1 MTDYLLQAANM
12 RHTARA
18 ILLILLCTP
27 TWVLGEVI
35 KLDTQTPL
43 RTVYLLPD
51 RDNKLITVAMVVL
64 AGEVDFDGPEG
75 LSHYLEHLMFWHADN
90 VKGESIHA
98 RDGNA
103 WVNGI
108 VTSYY
113 NRGEASELADMIE
126 FARRILTRP
135 ELDLAFMLGER
146 DVVKREYDLR
156 VSENPNSRVLTE
168 LRKQLYDKNPVSRSV
183 IGTRES
189 IQSLTIKHA
198 LDFHEQYYHP
208 ANAVL
213 IISGNVSEEQVTDL
227 VKSHFT
233 SHPLSNMAQ
242 VSAHEQAWRQTN
254 VSGQLDAINEY
265 SEKQA
270 KSSRLIY
277 TSLSNWSSEDNDK
290 LQSQYTLEF
299 AQRLLESA
307 LPGSLTKPLR
317 LDTFIISQ
325 YDLGVFQQLDE
336 QVEMNIFARPDDG
349 ISLEYATE
357 SLKEAITQLGVYGIP
372 KTSFDRVKKR
382 WLQTVRREGGDSDT
396 LLWRTW
402 HHLSLGLLPNSQ
414 AAHLQRIES
423 ITLSDLD
430 SLIAALGKPQR
441 RVVGLIKGE

>member
-1 MTDYLLQAANM
+1 M
-12 RHTARA
+12 RITART
-18 ILLILLCTP
+18 ILLILLCIP
-27 TWVLGEVI
+27 TWALGEVI

-43 RTVYLLPD
+43 RSVYLIPD
-51 RDNKLITVAMVVL
+51 SDDELITVAIVVL
-64 AGEVDFDGPEG
+64 AGEVDFEGPEG

-90 VKGESIHA
+90 VKGEPIHA

-126 FARRILTRP
+126 FAKRILTPP
-135 ELDLAFMLGER
+135 ELDLAFMLQER

-156 VSENPNSRVLTE
+156 VSENPDWRVLTE
-168 LRKQLYDKNPVSRSV
+168 LRKQLYDKHPVSRSV

-189 IQSLTIKHA
+189 IQSLTLKHA
-198 LDFHEQYYHP
+198 IGFHEQYYHP
-208 ANAVL
+208 ANAIL
-213 IISGNVSEEQVTDL
+213 IIKGNVSEEQIAGL
-227 VKSHFT
+227 VKIRFS
-233 SHPLSNMAQ
+233 SLP
-242 VSAHEQAWRQTN
+242 VSKPAEVSTHAQAWRQTS
-254 VSGQLDAINEY
+254 VSGQLDTLNEY

-277 TSLSNWSSEDNDK
+277 TSLSNWSSEGGDK

-299 AQRLLESA
+299 ARRLLESA
-307 LPGSLTKPLR
+307 LPGSLAKPLR
-317 LDTFIISQ
+317 LDNFIISQ
-325 YDLGVFQQLDE
+325 YDLDVFKLLDG
-336 QVEMNIFARPDDG
+336 QVELNIFAKPDEG
-349 ISLEYATE
+349 ISLENATG
-357 SLKEAITQLGVYGIP
+357 SLKEAITQLGIDGVP
-372 KTSFDRVKKR
+372 KKSFERIKKR
-382 WLQTVRREGGDSDT
+382 WLQTAQREGGHTDT

-402 HHLSLGLLPNSQ
+402 YHLSLGLPPNSQ

-441 RVVGLIKGE
+441 QVVGLIKGE